1 MLGNVPAATH
11 RTRGRIWSLRRA
23 EQIALTA
30 ITTAIAA
37 CFLAQVAIERRP
49 LYYGNQHT
57 YFPAGLARAGQ
68 EYLQADWFAGTRP
81 PHVAFTYLV
90 EILARLD
97 ILGAGVAAIQTLLE
111 VALLA
116 AIWLVLAGIHGQL
129 LAGRPGSERA
139 WLALTTVSF
148 SLIVLGMQYE
158 GAPLDLISDHAGEEV
173 VNLGQ
178 TWEHT
183 FRLEGLAHQYIW
195 GRYLQPSEFGI
206 LILLAIGVMLFERWR
221 LGALLCGAAT
231 IMHAGYLPHAG
242 LLVLV
247 GAAWLYRGGRRRTA
261 LETLVIYGICAL
273 PVAVY
278 ALSFSFDPGRAEALD
293 ILANF
298 RVPHHA
304 QPEEWWSTIALGKL
318 GAIGVASLLALRHRA
333 SFLSWVLVIG
343 FGYTIAGIVGLWY
356 LIDSDA
362 LAMSFPWRV
371 SVYLVPVSLCV
382 IVAVAVTA
390 IARLLRLASERP
402 SVLPWLAAITGMLV
416 LLSTGSRT
424 LEARPRPRGG
434 TRAEIA
440 ALVRR
445 HTRATDVI
453 LVPEHWEE
461 FRLEARRPIYVDF
474 KSHPYKPSEVI
485 EWRRRIQVS
494 RRFYTG
500 TPKRRDE
507 ICAGG
512 EFDYYIISGEALIE
526 PHRAIAE
533 QDGYRL
539 VACPA

>member
-11 RTRGRIWSLRRA
+11 RTRGRNWSLRRA

-37 CFLAQVAIERRP
+37 CFLTQVTIERRP

-111 VALLA
+111 VAMLA
-116 AIWLVLAGIHGQL
+116 AIWLILAGIHRQL
-129 LAGRPGSERA
+129 LAGRSGPDRA

-158 GAPLDLISDHAGEEV
+158 SALLDLMSNRAGEEV
-173 VNLGQ
+173 LNLGEV
-178 TWEHT
+178 WEDT
-183 FRLEGLAHQYIW
+183 FRLEGLAHQYVW

-206 LILLAIGVMLFERWR
+206 LFLLAIGVMLFERWR

-247 GAAWLYRGGRRRTA
+247 AAAWLHRSGRRRTA

-273 PVAVY
+273 PVAIY
-278 ALSFSFDPGRAEALD
+278 AASFSIEPGRAEALD
-293 ILANF
+293 ILVNF

-304 QPEEWWSTIALGKL
+304 QPEEWWSPIALGKL
-318 GAIGVASLLALRHRA
+318 GMIGVASLLALRHR
-333 SFLSWVLVIG
+333 SGFLGGVLVVG
-343 FGYTIAGIVGLWY
+343 FGYTVAGIVGLWY
-356 LIDSDA
+356 LVDSNA
-362 LAMSFPWRV
+362 LALSFPWRA

-382 IVAVAVTA
+382 IVAVVVTA
-390 IARLLRLASERP
+390 IAGLLRLASERP
-402 SVLPWLAAITGMLV
+402 LVLRWLAAVTG
-416 LLSTGSRT
+416 LLALLATSWRT

-434 TRAEIA
+434 PRAEIA

-445 HTRATDVI
+445 HTTPTDVI
-453 LVPEHWEE
+453 MVPEAWEA

-474 KSHPYKPSEVI
+474 KNHPYSPSEVI
-485 EWRRRIQVS
+485 EWRRRIQVN

-500 TPKRRDE
+500 TPERRDE
-507 ICAGG
+507 LCATG
-512 EFDYYIISGEALIE
+512 EFDYYVIATELPIE
-526 PHRAIAE
+526 PHRPIAE